1 MTVEVRTALR
11 SDADQMAEL
20 INRIISIGGT
30 TAYREAFDGE
40 KIISEFIGPELAICC
55 HVAVVDGKVCGFQA
69 LLWADPSWPGEVRL
83 PADWA
88 LIATYV
94 DPQTHGKGIGRALF
108 ARTAAAARDAGA
120 SAIDATIRKEN
131 TGGLSYYA
139 RMGFVDYRSD
149 EETVSKRYEPL

>member
-1 MTVEVRTALR
+1 MTVDVRAALP
-11 SDADQMAEL
+11 SHADQMAEL
-20 INRIISIGGT
+20 INRIITIGGT
-30 TAYREAFDGE
+30 TAYRAPFDRE
-40 KIISEFIGPELAICC
+40 KIVSEFIAPELAICC
-55 HVAVVDGKVCGFQA
+55 HVAIESGKVCGFQA
-69 LLWADPSWPGEVRL
+69 LLWADPTWPGEHRL

-94 DPQTHGKGIGRALF
+94 DPEAHGKGIGRALF

-120 SAIDATIRKEN
+120 STIDATIRKEN

-149 EETVSKRYEPL
+149 DETVSKRYKPV